1 MWRRA
6 LAYGSDRCADEAVLK
21 TFDSD
26 ALFVCWLI
34 LKCVVVKLAF
44 LHVLLLYSL
53 RKMGIVLGQW
63 KDTNYPSE
71 LGIINK
77 WG

>member
-1 MWRRA
+1 MWRRT
-6 LAYGSDRCADEAVLK
+6 LAYGSVRCADEAVLN

-34 LKCVVVKLAF
+34 LKCFVVKLAF
-44 LHVLLLYSL
+44 LHVLLLESL
-53 RKMGIVLGQW
+53 RKMGIVLGQL